1 MNFNMLFGMV
11 LLALTI
17 AGPRTASA
25 QSYPAKAVRIVVP
38 FPPGAGADIVTRLI
52 TAKLGSAFGQQ
63 FVVDNRAGAAGHIG
77 AEVAAHAAPDGYTL
91 LSTPASI
98 VISRSLYPKLNY
110 DIEKDLDPVVLIASA
125 PFVLVV
131 HPSLPARNVR
141 ELIALARAKPGELYY
156 ASTGNG
162 GTPHLATEIFKM
174 QAKIDIVHVPYKGT
188 PPAVTDLLSGQVQ
201 LMFANTLSVLPHVR
215 SGRLRALAISSSKR
229 SAAAPELPTVAESGM
244 PGFDVSTWFGMLAPR
259 GTPKEIIDRLDG
271 EVRKIVQMADVRA
284 RLISQ
289 GADPIGSTPEEF
301 RAYLKSELVKWE
313 KAVKAVGVR
322 IE

>member
-1 MNFNMLFGMV
+1 MNFNMLLGMV

-52 TAKLGSAFGQQ
+52 AAKLGSAFGQQ

-215 SGRLRALAISSSKR
+215 SGRLRALAISSIKR

-271 EVRKIVQMADVRA
+271 EVRKIVQMADIRA

>member
-1 MNFNMLFGMV
+1 MRLKTLLGTIV
-11 LLALTI
+11 LALAA
-17 AGPRTASA
+17 AGPQTAPA

-52 TAKLGSAFGQQ
+52 AVKLGSAFGQQ

-110 DIEKDLDPVVLIASA
+110 DIEKDLDPVALIASA

-131 HPSLPARNVR
+131 HPSLPVRNVK
-141 ELIALARAKPGELYY
+141 ELIALARAKPGELYF

-301 RAYLKSELVKWE
+301 RTYLKSELVKWE